1 MNNQGNITPPKET
14 NNTLMTSP
22 KEMEVNEQ
30 SGKELKII
38 LLKKISELQKKKK
51 KKNYMTLGK
60 QCMNIMRSSR
70 KRIEIDLKIKT
81 KVLELKNIMIE
92 LHI

>member
-14 NNTLMTSP
+14 DKTLMTSP
-22 KEMEVNEQ
+22 KEMEISEQ

-38 LLKKISELQKKKK
+38 LLKKISELQKK

-70 KRIEIDLKIKT
+70 KRIEIDLKT
-81 KVLELKNIMIE
+81 KKKSQS
-92 LHI
+92 

>member
-51 KKNYMTLGK
+51 KELYDIRKTMHEHTEKFKKKNR
-60 QCMNIMRSSR
+60 N
-70 KRIEIDLKIKT
+70 
-81 KVLELKNIMIE
+81 
-92 LHI
+92 

>member
-51 KKNYMTLGK
+51 RNYMTLGK
-60 QCMNIMRSSR
+60 QCMNILRSSR

-81 KVLELKNIMIE
+81 KVLELKKIMIE

>member
-14 NNTLMTSP
+14 DKTLMTSP
-22 KEMEVNEQ
+22 KEMEISEQ

-51 KKNYMTLGK
+51 KELYDIRKTMHEHNEKFKKKNR
-60 QCMNIMRSSR
+60 N
-70 KRIEIDLKIKT
+70 
-81 KVLELKNIMIE
+81 
-92 LHI
+92 

>member
-51 KKNYMTLGK
+51 KRT
-60 QCMNIMRSSR
+60 I
-70 KRIEIDLKIKT
+70 
-81 KVLELKNIMIE
+81 
-92 LHI
+92 

>member
-14 NNTLMTSP
+14 NKTLMTSP
-22 KEMEVNEQ
+22 KEMEISEQ

-51 KKNYMTLGK
+51 KELYDIRKTMHEHNEKFKKKNR
-60 QCMNIMRSSR
+60 N
-70 KRIEIDLKIKT
+70 
-81 KVLELKNIMIE
+81 
-92 LHI
+92 